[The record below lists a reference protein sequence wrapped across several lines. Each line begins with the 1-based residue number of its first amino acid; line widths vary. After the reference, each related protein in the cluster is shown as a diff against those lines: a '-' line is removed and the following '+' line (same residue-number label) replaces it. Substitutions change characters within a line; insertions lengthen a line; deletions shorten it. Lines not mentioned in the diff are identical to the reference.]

1 MRLTWILACHKT
13 SAPAADRAAPVKQA
27 AAEERSHP
35 AVLTCSEDCQD
46 GREHR
51 YTVVYGPVKQESTST
66 CMRQRKRALRSLPP
80 ESAPIASREI
90 GKEEDEDSCT
100 PWEKSR
106 FIWSGMQDALSSP
119 QTGQG
124 GSRCDDAADFQG
136 RDMLQSGPIKFLK
149 TRAGRREG
157 TALIT

>member
-106 FIWSGMQDALSSP
+106 LSGLECRMHSPVLKQVKAALDATTLLTSK
-119 QTGQG
+119 GAICC
-124 GSRCDDAADFQG
+124 RV
-136 RDMLQSGPIKFLK
+136 GPSNS
-149 TRAGRREG
+149 
-157 TALIT
+157 